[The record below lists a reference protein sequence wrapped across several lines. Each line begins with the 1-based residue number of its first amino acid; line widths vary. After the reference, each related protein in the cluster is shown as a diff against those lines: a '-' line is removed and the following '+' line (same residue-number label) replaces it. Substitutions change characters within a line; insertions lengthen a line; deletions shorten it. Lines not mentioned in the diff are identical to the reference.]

1 MAFPWG
7 PIQAQVVLPPG
18 QRATITV
25 TAWVKLG
32 EPLPEKPEDYQQLT
46 ATTVLDSQAPSMT
59 GLCAVPSG
67 GSNWTLSKITLP
79 LLAMLAAL
87 ACMMI
92 CGCQSATA
100 TKVSKDGTQ
109 DSIKVLSF
117 LGRIN
122 QGGYSNGT
130 GMTLTVTDASP
141 DQQSI
146 AILAGAVADVA
157 KTAMLLGRTNVP
169 ATTNAP

>member
-1 MAFPWG
+1 MKKLITIAMA
-7 PIQAQVVLPPG
+7 A
-18 QRATITV
+18 
-25 TAWVKLG
+25 LG
-32 EPLPEKPEDYQQLT
+32 
-46 ATTVLDSQAPSMT
+46 
-59 GLCAVPSG
+59 CAV
-67 GSNWTLSKITLP
+67 IV
-79 LLAMLAAL
+79 
-87 ACMMI
+87 
-92 CGCQSATA
+92 GCQSATA
-100 TKVSKDGTQ
+100 TKTSKDGTQ

-157 KTAMLLGRTNVP
+157 KTAMLLSRTNVP

>member
-1 MAFPWG
+1 MKRT
-7 PIQAQVVLPPG
+7 L
-18 QRATITV
+18 
-25 TAWVKLG
+25 
-32 EPLPEKPEDYQQLT
+32 
-46 ATTVLDSQAPSMT
+46 
-59 GLCAVPSG
+59 AVFV
-67 GSNWTLSKITLP
+67 
-79 LLAMLAAL
+79 MAAL
-87 ACMMI
+87 GCAGFI
-92 CGCQSATA
+92 GCQSATA

-130 GMTLTVTDASP
+130 GMTLTVADASP

-146 AILAGAVADVA
+146 AILAGAVADLA